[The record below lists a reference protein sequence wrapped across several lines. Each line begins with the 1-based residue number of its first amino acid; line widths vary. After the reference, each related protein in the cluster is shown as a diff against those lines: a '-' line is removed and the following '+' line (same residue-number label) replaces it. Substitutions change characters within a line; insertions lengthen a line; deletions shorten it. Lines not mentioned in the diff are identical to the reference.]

1 MRQQAGAASPLC
13 RPYFKRNTGIS
24 GKQRVLFPRNA
35 LREPIEL
42 AVYWEGSA
50 CGLYYTWVS
59 GPTDSWNLTA
69 QSHTETMREAV
80 VKGAELALITRS
92 S

>member
-42 AVYWEGSA
+42 AVLGRVRVRLILHVGEWSHRFVEFN
-50 CGLYYTWVS
+50 
-59 GPTDSWNLTA
+59 GPKP
-69 QSHTETMREAV
+69 H
-80 VKGAELALITRS
+80 
-92 S
+92 